1 MAERKKRVLQHIMED
16 RSIQIVR
23 KLLPQEWVV
32 REYRPDYGI
41 DLSIEI
47 FEASNESDSKWEAM
61 GETVF
66 VQVKSTDTVRIRE
79 QRVFPRRNVEK
90 GPLHEDRSEH
100 MKIQTI
106 RYPLDTSELLT
117 IQSMSAAV
125 PVLLFVVELS
135 TEKIY
140 FVCLNDLIEKVILPA
155 DPDYTRRKTKMI
167 HLPARNRISAANP
180 ISVRPVAT
188 FAKRPKLYAAFE
200 KFGYQQHELG
210 YAIAGMLEAISDH
223 QREEMMEYLVDLA
236 RHFLAVD
243 LRYDFWTRMPEWEP
257 IGWSFRE
264 LSKLG
269 AFLMAYRPGDTEGLR
284 EYLATPVQ
292 EFEALRK
299 DYVANLDATGLQRT
313 FALRLQFIWQRLSNL
328 SRMYEEIAREWFLPT
343 FLSHLLTEEL
353 DPA

>member
-1 MAERKKRVLQHIMED
+1 MED

-23 KLLPQEWVV
+23 KLLPRECVL

-47 FEASNESDSKWEAM
+47 FEASDGGGSVWEAM

-66 VQVKSTDTVRIRE
+66 IQVKSTDIVRMGE

-90 GPLHEDRSEH
+90 GALREYRSEH
-100 MKIQTI
+100 MDIRTV

-140 FVCLNDLIEKVILPA
+140 YVCLNDLIDKVILPA
-155 DPDYTRRKTKMI
+155 DPEYTRHRTKTI
-167 HLPARNRISAANP
+167 HLPVRNRISAAHP

-210 YAIAGMLEAISDH
+210 YGIAGVIEAISDRG
-223 QREEMMEYLVDLA
+223 REEAMQHLVDLA

-243 LRYDFWTRMPEWEP
+243 LRYDFWARMPEWEP

-264 LSKLG
+264 LTKLG
-269 AFLMAYRPGDTEGLR
+269 EFLAAYRPEDTEALR
-284 EYLATPVQ
+284 EYLATPVVD
-292 EFEALRK
+292 FEALRK
-299 DYVANLDATGLQRT
+299 EYVASLDASGLHRS
-313 FALRLQFIWQRLSNL
+313 FVLRLQFIWHRLANL

-343 FLSHLLTEEL
+343 FLSHLLTEDL